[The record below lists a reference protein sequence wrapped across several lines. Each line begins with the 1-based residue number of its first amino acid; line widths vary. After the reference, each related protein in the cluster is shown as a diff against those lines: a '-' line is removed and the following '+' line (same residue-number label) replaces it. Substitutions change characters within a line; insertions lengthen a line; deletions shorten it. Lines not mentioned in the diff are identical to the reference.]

1 MAFITYS
8 ESIDFSLL
16 EQYFELLGEEGI
28 RESLTTLQK
37 LMPEYIAEA
46 ETLATAQDETN
57 FRRQAH
63 KIKGGC
69 RSLGFARLGKL
80 MEYLE
85 RESWEWGDVAEA
97 IAQWRAWLPEDLQ
110 SVQNWLYT
118 RAGQ

>member
-28 RESLTTLQK
+28 RESLATLQK

-46 ETLATAQDETN
+46 EGLAAEQDETN

-69 RSLGFARLGKL
+69 RSLGFTRLGKL

-85 RESWEWGDVAEA
+85 REPWDWAQVAEV

-110 SVQNWLYT
+110 SVQNWLYMKVS
-118 RAGQ
+118 Q